1 MRSISLVIG
10 GRFRRESQTPLL
22 TLLLLLPVVVVVVV
36 VSLLSCSAT
45 PFATYP

>member
-22 TLLLLLPVVVVVVV
+22 TLLTLLLLLLLLM

-45 PFATYP
+45 PLAPYP